1 MPKKRIFVGMS
12 GGVDSSVAALLLQ
25 RAGYDIT
32 GVFLRCVN
40 LDGCAD
46 QDAEDARLVAEKL
59 GIPFYSWDFEQRYR
73 DAVVNPLIDGYRE
86 GITPNPDVA
95 CNKEIKFGAFLEA
108 ARKLGADAVATGHY
122 ARIVEEDGVTYL
134 AQAAD
139 KEKDQTYFLCS
150 LEEEVLR
157 NIVFPLAD
165 LKKSEVRR
173 IAAEAGLPTASKKDS
188 QGICFLG
195 KVSLSDYLRTQLPQ
209 EMGKVLDSAGNEIG
223 EHDGAWFFTIGQRS
237 GFRITGSRGGVATP
251 AYYVAARDVKENTV
265 TVVEVGDEKLQMKA
279 VRLVHVVTH
288 TPFIAAALQGAAVL
302 ARTRYREE
310 LAPAML
316 KRSPE
321 GDWLLT
327 FDASHAAASPGQVA
341 TCYDAS
347 GRVLASGII
356 QEKL

>member
-1 MPKKRIFVGMS
+1 MSKKRVFVGLS

-25 RAGYDIT
+25 RQGYDVT
-32 GVFLRCVN
+32 GIFLRCVN

-46 QDAEDARLVAEKL
+46 ADAEDARLVAEKI
-59 GIPFYSWDFEQRYR
+59 GIPFYSWDFEERYR

-108 ARKLGADAVATGHY
+108 ARKLGAQAVATGHY
-122 ARIVEEDGVTYL
+122 ARTVEEDGVTYL

-157 NIVFPLAD
+157 HAIFPLAD
-165 LKKSEVRR
+165 LQKSEVRR

-209 EMGKVLDSAGNEIG
+209 EKGAVLDAKGDVIG

-237 GFRITGSRGGVATP
+237 GFHITGPRGSVATP
-251 AYYVAARDVKENTV
+251 AYYVAARDVQANTL
-265 TVVEVGDEKLQMKA
+265 TVVEVGHERLHMRA
-279 VRLVHVVTH
+279 VRLTNIVTH
-288 TPFIAAALQGAAVL
+288 HPVIRAALQGTAVL

-316 KRSPE
+316 RRTEDGEWS
-321 GDWLLT
+321 LI
-327 FDASHAAASPGQVA
+327 FDKDHPAASSGQAAA
-341 TCYDAS
+341 CYDAS